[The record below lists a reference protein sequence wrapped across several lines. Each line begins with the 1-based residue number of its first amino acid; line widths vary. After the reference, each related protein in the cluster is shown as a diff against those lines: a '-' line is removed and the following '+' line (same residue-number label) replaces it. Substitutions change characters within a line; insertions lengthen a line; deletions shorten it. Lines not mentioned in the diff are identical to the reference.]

1 MATARVQLTLE
12 QAQFINGINAA
23 QARIARFGSALRGM
37 ALFVAGGFAAKMG
50 TTATF
55 GVVKGATDAAGRIES
70 MTAAMSVFTGQLQTA
85 KDLTVD
91 LMKAGAASPFGS
103 EQYAKA
109 GKALLGFGLSIE
121 QMKKAIPMLSDVAA
135 AVEANLDELAIV
147 FGKNAAQGRLYTR
160 DVNEFATRG
169 IRIWQALA
177 DEIGVPITKIRKA
190 VEEGKV
196 GTKEMFGAFERLTS
210 KGGAYQGMTEQFR
223 RTFEGAKKQLEGAWF
238 MFSAKMG
245 EPINRALKPLFAD
258 IVGLLQGMEGIAS
271 RIGNAIANVVRL
283 VRLAYTDW
291 SGFLSIT
298 QQINAALGAKLLDT
312 LLRVANTA
320 RAMVGTI
327 VEGIAEAW
335 SNPGTIGVVDKLK
348 LAWMSFK
355 LTALPMLRDSFAT
368 LGVAIE
374 GILIGIANRFAV
386 AIADIIDSLPIPGAG
401 SIADRLAPKSDK
413 PDFIAPD
420 GTPVD
425 RNSRE
430 YSVLSELY
438 SAMKDRDL
446 KDSMMASVL
455 GRDGEKGL
463 FEQTYGRKPKRFA
476 SHAFGVGEDYIA
488 TNVMAEREMK
498 KWYRRK
504 WEEMGGDLNTLRH
517 LPSIELG
524 IQRMGFNSLGGLDDI
539 GNDALFG
546 YSAQMNLRHGPFDM
560 RKGSFESNKELLGG
574 IMGIDSRS
582 MADAKNQVQ
591 SMTDAFQ
598 ANQERANAAGVKFVN
613 TFIDKAVGAFN
624 EPTGLEKGADS
635 LWGRAKKALSSAF
648 TEAQIYAQ
656 ETAMSLR
663 EPGGQFKTLSVHAS
677 EAAASMNKAL
687 DALDEQRQKEADARK
702 KIVLEGYSNQL
713 KEVQKQLQF
722 LQWGAEEERL
732 RKELSGDVQPSSA
745 RIATIVA
752 DSFAKV
758 GAGGVSIRSTPSVTE
773 MASNETAANTREMVR
788 LQLLIIQ
795 LMRAQAQAED
805 ADYFGYN

>member
-283 VRLAYTDW
+283 VRLAYTNWDA
-291 SGFLSIT
+291 FFIVT
-298 QQINAALGAKLLDT
+298 QKIGTAMMFGGLQFVVRLTSAAREAFGQVIAFTMGEFAKVQAPPIFEKLRIAWLG
-312 LLRVANTA
+312 
-320 RAMVGTI
+320 
-327 VEGIAEAW
+327 
-335 SNPGTIGVVDKLK
+335 
-348 LAWMSFK
+348 FK
-355 LTALPMLRDSFAT
+355 LTVIPLIIDAFAT
-368 LGVAIE
+368 LGMVLE
-374 GILIGIANRFAV
+374 GVLKGVLNRLADGISDVIRT
-386 AIADIIDSLPIPGAG
+386 LPIPW
-401 SIADRLAPKSDK
+401 SEKIADKLVRKSGEGFMTPGGEVIGMDDPRAKTWVETLGRLRYNVFRNYYIDEASKPGGAFQQKYGRLPNIVERAGGHMGDLGAIASEAMVKDSIEAIPKGREDLIPEMVKAIREGFKEVEQPTFVLENEGLGLALFGGNKYTEGGLPRGMLDFDPQKTKKAIGDALRSMTGFEAAGVQQMSVELERSTKRLAAFGDDAPKK
-413 PDFIAPD
+413 NLDFFNMAWGEVAAAFNRD
-420 GTPVD
+420 TGLEDLVTKLASSANAGLYDAVG
-425 RNSRE
+425 RNGIPQTEDSMSLQEPNRE
-430 YSVLSELY
+430 YGVDANKLSKVVDDFQMLVSDVTRRDAIAKYKKEYEDIQKQISGLQREDE
-438 SAMKDRDL
+438 MKRL
-446 KDSMMASVL
+446 KDL
-455 GRDGEKGL
+455 ID
-463 FEQTYGRKPKRFA
+463 
-476 SHAFGVGEDYIA
+476 GVGE
-488 TNVMAEREMK
+488 K
-498 KWYRRK
+498 
-504 WEEMGGDLNTLRH
+504 
-517 LPSIELG
+517 P
-524 IQRMGFNSLGGLDDI
+524 
-539 GNDALFG
+539 
-546 YSAQMNLRHGPFDM
+546 
-560 RKGSFESNKELLGG
+560 
-574 IMGIDSRS
+574 
-582 MADAKNQVQ
+582 Q
-591 SMTDAFQ
+591 SQ
-598 ANQERANAAGVKFVN
+598 
-613 TFIDKAVGAFN
+613 
-624 EPTGLEKGADS
+624 
-635 LWGRAKKALSSAF
+635 
-648 TEAQIYAQ
+648 
-656 ETAMSLR
+656 
-663 EPGGQFKTLSVHAS
+663 
-677 EAAASMNKAL
+677 
-687 DALDEQRQKEADARK
+687 
-702 KIVLEGYSNQL
+702 
-713 KEVQKQLQF
+713 
-722 LQWGAEEERL
+722 
-732 RKELSGDVQPSSA
+732 A
-745 RIATIVA
+745 RIASIVA

-758 GAGGVSIRSTPSVTE
+758 GAGGISVRTTPTVLE
-773 MASNETAANTREMVR
+773 IAARETANNTREIWK
-788 LQLLIIQ
+788 LQLK
-795 LMRAQAQAED
+795 MYEAQIAAEK
-805 ADYFGYN
+805 ADDTPYFGTLN